1 MKMKKKMILTGLAV
15 ALVAV
20 SVMGYANVKK
30 PKAMRRTNDGTYI
43 VTTGKI
49 GKNIKG
55 YAGQTPVKVYIKN
68 DAVVK
73 VEALPN
79 EETAGIFSKVREK
92 LLVKWNG
99 MKVEKI
105 VRSDVDGV
113 SGATYSSKA
122 VKENVKCA
130 SNITWITNKYGIEKK
145 DLHSYTVFSKKKQNE
160 DIFSIFAKMQKP
172 KK

>member
-1 MKMKKKMILTGLAV
+1 MILAGLAV
-15 ALVAV
+15 VLVAV
-20 SVMGYANVKK
+20 SVMEYANVKK

-79 EETAGIFSKVREK
+79 EEPQESFRRLGKNFS
-92 LLVKWNG
+92 
-99 MKVEKI
+99 
-105 VRSDVDGV
+105 
-113 SGATYSSKA
+113 
-122 VKENVKCA
+122 
-130 SNITWITNKYGIEKK
+130 
-145 DLHSYTVFSKKKQNE
+145 
-160 DIFSIFAKMQKP
+160 
-172 KK
+172 

>member
-1 MKMKKKMILTGLAV
+1 M
-15 ALVAV
+15 
-20 SVMGYANVKK
+20 
-30 PKAMRRTNDGTYI
+30 
-43 VTTGKI
+43 
-49 GKNIKG
+49 
-55 YAGQTPVKVYIKN
+55 
-68 DAVVK
+68 VK

-79 EETAGIFSKVREK
+79 EETVGNLFRRLGEK

-130 SNITWITNKYGIEKK
+130 VKYYLDNK
-145 DLHSYTVFSKKKQNE
+145 
-160 DIFSIFAKMQKP
+160 
-172 KK
+172 

>member
-1 MKMKKKMILTGLAV
+1 MIGL
-15 ALVAV
+15 
-20 SVMGYANVKK
+20 
-30 PKAMRRTNDGTYI
+30 
-43 VTTGKI
+43 
-49 GKNIKG
+49 KN
-55 YAGQTPVKVYIKN
+55 VKVYIKN

-130 SNITWITNKYGIEKK
+130 VKYYLDNK
-145 DLHSYTVFSKKKQNE
+145 
-160 DIFSIFAKMQKP
+160 
-172 KK
+172 

>member
-1 MKMKKKMILTGLAV
+1 MKMKKKMILAGLAV
-15 ALVAV
+15 VLVAV
-20 SVMGYANVKK
+20 SVMGYANLKK

-130 SNITWITNKYGIEKK
+130 VKYYLDNK
-145 DLHSYTVFSKKKQNE
+145 
-160 DIFSIFAKMQKP
+160 
-172 KK
+172 

>member
-1 MKMKKKMILTGLAV
+1 MKMKKKMILIGLAV

-99 MKVEKI
+99 MKVGKI

-122 VKENVKCA
+122 AKIVLFSFVAVYSISQTYSSAFHAVYKH
-130 SNITWITNKYGIEKK
+130 TFGGIGGQK
-145 DLHSYTVFSKKKQNE
+145 VVIQ
-160 DIFSIFAKMQKP
+160 IFYQHP
-172 KK
+172 

>member
-1 MKMKKKMILTGLAV
+1 MKMKKKMILTGLAA
-15 ALVAV
+15 ALIAV

-99 MKVEKI
+99 MKVGKI

-130 SNITWITNKYGIEKK
+130 VKYYLDNK
-145 DLHSYTVFSKKKQNE
+145 
-160 DIFSIFAKMQKP
+160 
-172 KK
+172 

>member
-1 MKMKKKMILTGLAV
+1 M
-15 ALVAV
+15 
-20 SVMGYANVKK
+20 
-30 PKAMRRTNDGTYI
+30 
-43 VTTGKI
+43 
-49 GKNIKG
+49 
-55 YAGQTPVKVYIKN
+55 
-68 DAVVK
+68 K

-130 SNITWITNKYGIEKK
+130 VKYYLDNK
-145 DLHSYTVFSKKKQNE
+145 
-160 DIFSIFAKMQKP
+160 
-172 KK
+172 

>member
-79 EETAGIFSKVREK
+79 EETAGIVREK
-92 LLVKWNG
+92 LHVKWNG
-99 MKVEKI
+99 MKVGKI

-130 SNITWITNKYGIEKK
+130 VKYYLDNK
-145 DLHSYTVFSKKKQNE
+145 
-160 DIFSIFAKMQKP
+160 
-172 KK
+172 